1 RPGNSALGLGSASP
15 RMAKRSTGSA
25 AWVRAGVKVLAAS
38 SRGGSRVR
46 RSIVVPWS
54 GGGWC
59 LVGGAHRVRSR
70 PVVFDVPGGVEIRLD
85 RVCWLYPQV
94 AEVELGTPGPGR
106 DEHQLVHVLSA
117 ADHSA

>member
-38 SRGGSRVR
+38 SRVGSRVR
-46 RSIVVPWS
+46 RFMEVPGS
-54 GGGWC
+54 GGGWW
-59 LVGGAHRVRSR
+59 LVWGAHRVRSR

-85 RVCWLYPQV
+85 RVCGLYIKV
-94 AEVELGTPGPGR
+94 GRTGLGTRG
-106 DEHQLVHVLSA
+106 
-117 ADHSA
+117 